1 VVLSGGAVY
10 ASYEVGVLKYL
21 FEGDRDHAPI
31 EPDIFTGTS
40 AGAFNAAALVATIE
54 KDYRRAIE
62 FLEDVWLNRIAD
74 NAGCGRNGIYRIRA
88 DVARL
93 FNPRCLTRPLN
104 ILDDFA
110 RDGGYFAR
118 ELSERALDFTR
129 TTGRIQERALGFV
142 DISAAIDGTPLERTV
157 RENLRFDRILTSDLK
172 LKIITTNW
180 KLGRVEIFENE
191 DLNEEIGPRMV
202 LASTAVPGVFP
213 PADING
219 DPHVDGG
226 VLMNTPLA
234 PAIQSGADILHVIS
248 LDPDPRRIS
257 MPRLPNTVSI
267 LDRMSR
273 IQQAMNLERDLD
285 NVHRV
290 NRLLELQDLAG
301 AVGHDAT
308 RVSARLLEIAGG
320 PTTRV
325 PKKLTVHH
333 YHPTDPLGGA
343 FGLLSVDRDTIQR
356 FIDLGYRD
364 AGRHSC
370 TAARCVVPGLQ
381 RPSDPDCPCRDRVP
395 V

>member
-1 VVLSGGAVY
+1 VRRGGAAVVDFDRDQRVKGHVRHAVVLSGGAVY

-172 LKIITTNW
+172 LKIITTNST
-180 KLGRVEIFENE
+180 LARVETFGNE
-191 DLNEEIGPRMV
+191 DLTEEIGPRLF
-202 LASTAVPGVFP
+202 LAPRPVPRVFP
-213 PADING
+213 PADI
-219 DPHVDGG
+219 
-226 VLMNTPLA
+226 
-234 PAIQSGADILHVIS
+234 
-248 LDPDPRRIS
+248 
-257 MPRLPNTVSI
+257 
-267 LDRMSR
+267 
-273 IQQAMNLERDLD
+273 
-285 NVHRV
+285 
-290 NRLLELQDLAG
+290 
-301 AVGHDAT
+301 
-308 RVSARLLEIAGG
+308 
-320 PTTRV
+320 
-325 PKKLTVHH
+325 
-333 YHPTDPLGGA
+333 
-343 FGLLSVDRDTIQR
+343 
-356 FIDLGYRD
+356 
-364 AGRHSC
+364 
-370 TAARCVVPGLQ
+370 
-381 RPSDPDCPCRDRVP
+381 
-395 V
+395 